1 MSNKADAQIIIDRV
15 LREADWSIEDK
26 LLKSDRYA

>member
-1 MSNKADAQIIIDRV
+1 MSNEADAQIIIDRA

-26 LLKSDRYA
+26 FLNSECYA